1 MNLVALI
8 LRDSG
13 PLHIF
18 RSRYTVPLCSFTP
31 CSSLA
36 SVGAASPSP
45 GPSAPAWAT
54 HLACLAALCAWITL
68 AIFTY
73 ASLPPWLTGER
84 DAGRLGYTIV
94 EVVFLAAIVLMLYFE
109 RRRIYVKDWSS
120 VPAGRTATAP
130 RPESSPQ
137 RKSPGLNQGFTPLM
151 KVQSGWAYSAS
162 CSSSRP

>member
-1 MNLVALI
+1 MLFYSVLVFGQRGRRLPFARPI
-8 LRDSG
+8 
-13 PLHIF
+13 
-18 RSRYTVPLCSFTP
+18 
-31 CSSLA
+31 
-36 SVGAASPSP
+36 GAVL
-45 GPSAPAWAT
+45 AT

-120 VPAGRTATAP
+120 VPR
-130 RPESSPQ
+130 RQDRDSP
-137 RKSPGLNQGFTPLM
+137 ST
-151 KVQSGWAYSAS
+151 
-162 CSSSRP
+162 